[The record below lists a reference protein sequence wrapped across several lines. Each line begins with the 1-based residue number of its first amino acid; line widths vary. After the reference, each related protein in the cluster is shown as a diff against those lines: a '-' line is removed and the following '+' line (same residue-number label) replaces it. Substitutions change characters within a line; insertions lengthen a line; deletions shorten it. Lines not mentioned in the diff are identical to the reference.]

1 MEKWREAC
9 FRFRFNFVKPTIAST
24 IDATGKR
31 FLRAFVVIYPPRAQP
46 YRDESYHTL
55 TASSNWL
62 QKERSFWAKFI
73 YLSHSVYI
81 TFGIIMPFCKL
92 CHMPFHKAPFHSFTL
107 LLQRRQKEADFQL
120 LPVPHTVLSIS
131 FIQQIRPLENDV
143 RKFEL

>member
-1 MEKWREAC
+1 MK
-9 FRFRFNFVKPTIAST
+9 SG
-24 IDATGKR
+24 ATP
-31 FLRAFVVIYPPRAQP
+31 AFDLILWSQLWYSLQHRRYWKKFPPCICRRP
-46 YRDESYHTL
+46 C
-55 TASSNWL
+55 SSCSALSWWTVLDTGYYFKLL
-62 QKERSFWAKFI
+62 QKGRSFWVKFI
-73 YLSHSVYI
+73 SLSHSVCI
-81 TFGIIMPFCKL
+81 TFHIIMPFCKS